1 MKKLIITLILIV
13 LCTLTVQAQ
22 EGFKSPALKT
32 KAGSET
38 WLLSATTIDTS
49 ETFPM
54 YSCMTWKGN
63 INDIAPPYYNDSLA
77 YTVELYTSSIKTTF
91 DSSFTLQQVLF
102 NSATA
107 FDGDSAIAFHGGWTR
122 PIAVRATPERFGA
135 IIVKGQTGATQ
146 MDEGLSGEMYL
157 CGWSD
162 QPGAILSK

>member
-1 MKKLIITLILIV
+1 MMKKLILIIALIV
-13 LCTLTVQAQ
+13 TVSYAQ

-32 KAGSET
+32 KAGSGT
-38 WLLSATTIDTS
+38 WLLSATAIDTS

-54 YSCMTWKGN
+54 YSYMTWKGN

-107 FDGDSAIAFHGGWTR
+107 FDGDSAVAFHGGWTR

-146 MDEGLSGEMYL
+146 MVDGLSGVMYI